1 MSKTSGSQ
9 KYIKIVSIL
18 NIIGGA
24 FYILIAILGFLG
36 KGVVGDEALIK
47 EAGGDSTA
55 PAAVNVFL
63 IVLIVIGLLSL
74 IIGILGIRA
83 ANDPSKIGPVFTLAV
98 VSLGISVINLFV
110 GIIGGNFS
118 VHSLIECIPPALM
131 TWCANNV
138 KKQVKL

>member
-1 MSKTSGSQ
+1 MSNTSGSQ

-24 FYILIAILGFLG
+24 LYILIAILGFLG

-47 EAGGDSTA
+47 EAGDSNA

-63 IVLIVIGLLSL
+63 IVMIVIGLLSL
-74 IIGILGIRA
+74 VIGILGVRA
-83 ANDPSKIGPVFTLAV
+83 ANDPGKAGPLFKLAC

-110 GIIGGNFS
+110 GIFGGNFS
-118 VHSLIECIPPALM
+118 VQSLIECVPPALM
-131 TWCANNV
+131 TWCSNNL
-138 KKQVKL
+138 KKQANS

>member
-1 MSKTSGSQ
+1 MSNTSGSQ

-47 EAGGDSTA
+47 EAGDSNA

-63 IVLIVIGLLSL
+63 IVMIIIGLFSLIV
-74 IIGILGIRA
+74 GILGIRA
-83 ANDPSKIGPVFTLAV
+83 ANDPGKAGPLFKLAV
-98 VSLGISVINLFV
+98 ISLGISVINLFV
-110 GIIGGNFS
+110 GIFGGNFS
-118 VHSLIECIPPALM
+118 IYSLIECVPPALM
-131 TWCANNV
+131 TWCSNNL
-138 KKQVKL
+138 KKQANS

>member
-1 MSKTSGSQ
+1 MSGSQ

-24 FYILIAILGFLG
+24 FYVLIGILGFLG
-36 KGVVGDEALIK
+36 KGLVGNEALI
-47 EAGGDSTA
+47 EQAGGDSSA
-55 PAAVNVFL
+55 PMAANVFL
-63 IVLIVIGLLSL
+63 IVMIVIGLFSL
-74 IIGILGIRA
+74 VVGILGVRA

-98 VSLGISVINLFV
+98 VSLIISVVNLFV
-110 GIIGGNFS
+110 GVFGGNFS
-118 VHSLIECIPPALM
+118 VYSLIECVPPALM

>member
-1 MSKTSGSQ
+1 MSKSSGSQ
-9 KYIKIVSIL
+9 LYLKIISIL
-18 NIIGGA
+18 NLIGGA
-24 FYILIAILGFLG
+24 FYILIGIIGFFG
-36 KGVVGDEALIK
+36 KGFVSNEELIEK
-47 EAGGDSTA
+47 AGGDTSA

-110 GIIGGNFS
+110 GIFGGNFS
-118 VHSLIECIPPALM
+118 IHSLIECIPPALM
-131 TWCANNV
+131 TWCTSNV
-138 KKQVKL
+138 KKQSNL

>member
-1 MSKTSGSQ
+1 MSGSQ

-24 FYILIAILGFLG
+24 FYVLIGILGFLG
-36 KGVVGDEALIK
+36 KGLVGNEALI
-47 EAGGDSTA
+47 EQAGGDSSA
-55 PAAVNVFL
+55 PMAANVFL
-63 IVLIVIGLLSL
+63 IVMIVIGLFSL
-74 IIGILGIRA
+74 VVGILGVRA

-98 VSLGISVINLFV
+98 VSLIISVVNLFV
-110 GIIGGNFS
+110 GIFGGNFS
-118 VHSLIECIPPALM
+118 IYSLIECVPPALM

>member
-1 MSKTSGSQ
+1 MSNTSGSQ
-9 KYIKIVSIL
+9 KYIKIVGIL

-47 EAGGDSTA
+47 EAGDSNA

-63 IVLIVIGLLSL
+63 IVMIIIGLISL

-83 ANDPSKIGPVFTLAV
+83 ANDPAKAGPLFKLAV
-98 VSLGISVINLFV
+98 ISLGISVINLFV
-110 GIIGGNFS
+110 GIFGGNFS
-118 VHSLIECIPPALM
+118 IHSLIECVPPALM
-131 TWCANNV
+131 TWCSNNL
-138 KKQVKL
+138 KKQANS

>member
-1 MSKTSGSQ
+1 MSGSQ

-24 FYILIAILGFLG
+24 FYVLIGILGFLG
-36 KGVVGDEALIK
+36 MGLVGNEALI
-47 EAGGDSTA
+47 EQAGGDSSA
-55 PAAVNVFL
+55 PMAANVFL
-63 IVLIVIGLLSL
+63 IVMIVIGLFSL
-74 IIGILGIRA
+74 VVGILGVRA

-98 VSLGISVINLFV
+98 VSLIISVVNLFV
-110 GIIGGNFS
+110 GIFGGNFS
-118 VHSLIECIPPALM
+118 IYSLVECVPPALM

>member
-1 MSKTSGSQ
+1 MSASQ

-24 FYILIAILGFLG
+24 FYVLIGILGFLG
-36 KGVVGDEALIK
+36 KGLVGNEALI
-47 EAGGDSTA
+47 EQAGGDSSA
-55 PAAVNVFL
+55 PMAANVFL
-63 IVLIVIGLLSL
+63 IVMIVIGLFSL
-74 IIGILGIRA
+74 AVGILGVRA

-98 VSLGISVINLFV
+98 VSLIISVVNLFV
-110 GIIGGNFS
+110 GIFGGNFS
-118 VHSLIECIPPALM
+118 IYSLVECVPPALM